1 MQHQTFSIGETEISL
16 ITGRMARQAHGAVE
30 LHQGRTRLLATVVA
44 TPGAGEADFLPLTVD
59 YRERAAAAGRIPG
72 NFFRRETRPGT
83 AETLTSRLID
93 RALRPLFPK
102 GFTAEVQVEV
112 TVHSAEPEA
121 DLAGLALMA
130 AGAAVHLSDLPF
142 AGPLAGLTLARRNQQ
157 LAPLVGEAG
166 QASADLILSV
176 AATPAGPVMIEGEG
190 HEIAEAQVIAALQA
204 GIDALAP
211 AWAAMDALR
220 AAAGRTKRAFEG
232 PAPIPDPDPALAAR
246 IAAAL
251 QGDKHTRAAARA
263 ALLAEVDDPAPRTAQ
278 IRKVVRQ
285 NALDGVRLDG
295 RDATTIRPIE
305 TLLAPLPA
313 CHGSA
318 LFTRGETQVLA
329 SATLG
334 SQREGQDVDRL
345 FGMTRQRFLL
355 HYNFPAFSV
364 GEVRRG
370 RPGPGRRELGH
381 GNLARR
387 ALAPMMPATSRY
399 PYTVRVLA
407 DVTESNGSSS
417 MATVCA
423 GTLAMLSAGVPL
435 VRPVAG
441 VALGLVV
448 EGDRHRVLSDI
459 LGDEDHLGDMDFK
472 VAGTTEG
479 ITAIQ
484 LDNKL
489 GALPPAL
496 LAEALEQAR
505 LGRLHILD
513 KMAPAIEA
521 AQREVPDHVPRYEK
535 RKVHKSQ
542 IGRVI
547 GPGGK
552 HLHAL
557 QSKTGAKIEVNQ
569 DGTVIIMGRDRA
581 STRAAVRAIEA
592 ISIELKTGG
601 VYRGEVRTIKDF
613 GVFVRIADHD
623 GLVHQ
628 SQLHGA
634 SPAVGDAFLVR
645 VLGADDRG
653 RLKLAHAHDAS
664 ELDALNG

>member
-1 MQHQTFSIGETEISL
+1 VQKQIFQIGETEIGL
-16 ITGRMARQAHGAVE
+16 VTGRMARQAHGAVE
-30 LHQGRTRLLATVVA
+30 VHQGRTRILATVVA
-44 TPGAGEADFLPLTVD
+44 TPGAGEADFFPLTVD
-59 YRERAAAAGRIPG
+59 YRERAAAVGRIPG

-83 AETLTSRLID
+83 HETLTSRLID

-112 TVHSAEPEA
+112 TVHSAEPSA

-142 AGPLAGLTLARRNQQ
+142 AGPLAGLTVGRRAKQ
-157 LAPLVGEAG
+157 LVGLLSEG
-166 QASADLILSV
+166 DQPSADLVLSV
-176 AATPAGPVMIEGEG
+176 AATPAGPVMIEGEA
-190 HEIAEAQVIAALQA
+190 EEASEAQVIAALQF
-204 GIDALAP
+204 GLDALAP

-220 AAAGRTKRAFEG
+220 EAAGRPKRAFE
-232 PAPIPDPDPALAAR
+232 PPPKMPTPDDALMTQLTAAV
-246 IAAAL
+246 
-251 QGDKHTRAAARA
+251 QGDKQARSAARK
-263 ALLAEVDDPAPRTAQ
+263 ALLAEAEDPAILDAQLRHAIRTA
-278 IRKVVRQ
+278 
-285 NALDGVRLDG
+285 ALDGRRLDG
-295 RDATTIRPIE
+295 RGPTEIRPIDC
-305 TLLAPLPA
+305 LLAPLPA

-387 ALAPMMPATSRY
+387 ALTRMMPLNSRY

-423 GTLAMLSAGVPL
+423 ATLAMLSAGVPL
-435 VRPVAG
+435 ARPVAG

-448 EGDRHRVLSDI
+448 EGERHQVLSDI

-472 VAGTTEG
+472 VAGTAEG

-489 GALPPAL
+489 GALSAEL

-505 LGRLHILD
+505 QGRLHILG
-513 KMAPAIEA
+513 KMAPAIEE
-521 AQREVPDHVPRYEK
+521 AQREVPAHVPRYER

-542 IGRVI
+542 IGKVI

-552 HLHAL
+552 TLQGL

-581 STRAAVRAIEA
+581 STRAAVKAIEA

-601 VYRGEVRTIKDF
+601 VYLGQVRNIKDF

-634 SPAVGDAFLVR
+634 SPNVGDAFLVR

-653 RLKLAHAHDAS
+653 RLKLAHAHDAAES
-664 ELDALNG
+664 DALNV